1 MMSNH
6 HLSDAQQIKATESF
20 FASEFRQLSVKDQTD
35 AIDDLYCE
43 GRELRENPAMVKQA
57 LQDFDATLQTIR
69 NPTYELAV
77 SQNRS
82 YVEDRSFRL
91 CFLRANLYNAK
102 KAIRQMLNFLRQ
114 KAMYFGEHTL
124 ARDITLEHLNE
135 EEMKAILSGPY
146 HVQEDR
152 DRAGRVVVYFF
163 NTMFDGFK
171 ADSLVSYVRIW
182 PVMHATTCETHHPLC
197 STVCRFE

>member
-1 MMSNH
+1 MEVMSNH

-43 GRELRENPAMVKQA
+43 GGELRENPAMVRQA
-57 LQDFDATLQTIR
+57 LQDFDATLQTTR
-69 NPTYELAV
+69 SSTYELAV

-91 CFLRANLYNAK
+91 CFLRANFFNAK
-102 KAIRQMLNFLRQ
+102 KAIRQMLNFLRK
-114 KAMYFGEHTL
+114 KATYFGERTL
-124 ARDITLEHLNE
+124 ARDITLEDLDE

-152 DRAGRVVVYFF
+152 DRAGRVVIYFF
-163 NTMFDGFK
+163 STMFDGYK
-171 ADSLVSYVRIW
+171 AETLVRYVMI
-182 PVMHATTCETHHPLC
+182 
-197 STVCRFE
+197 